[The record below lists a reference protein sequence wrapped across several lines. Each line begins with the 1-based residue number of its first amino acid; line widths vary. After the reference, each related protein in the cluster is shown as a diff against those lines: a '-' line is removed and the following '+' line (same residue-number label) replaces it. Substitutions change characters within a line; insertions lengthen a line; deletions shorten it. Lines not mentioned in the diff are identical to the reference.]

1 MAHEHGMCDGQ
12 RQFRRC
18 QRAGQGAVPSA
29 FMTLFMVR
37 PLLPG
42 LLLSR
47 SLYPAPYTCARA
59 VRVCVK
65 SCCQATLHHRS
76 TIMCQG

>member
-1 MAHEHGMCDGQ
+1 MLIDGL
-12 RQFRRC
+12 RRAAGLLRRC
-18 QRAGQGAVPSA
+18 PDGTRAWLKILGLSRMAVWTGGARERAGGTPSA

-47 SLYPAPYTCARA
+47 SLYPAPYTCT
-59 VRVCVK
+59 
-65 SCCQATLHHRS
+65 SDT
-76 TIMCQG
+76 